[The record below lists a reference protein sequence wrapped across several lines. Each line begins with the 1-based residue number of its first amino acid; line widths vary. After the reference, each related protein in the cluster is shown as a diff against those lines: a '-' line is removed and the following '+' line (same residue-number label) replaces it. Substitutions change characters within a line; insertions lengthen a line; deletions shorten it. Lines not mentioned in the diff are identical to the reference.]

1 MKRLGVILLACL
13 TGCAMSQPT
22 RPQQSISKTSPLAK
36 VQNGMTFTQVV
47 TVLGPPTSQS
57 RELTAHA
64 FNPFSVGPESQITRF
79 HYKKIGR
86 VIFVGPDPR
95 GEGAAVIGVEED
107 AGETGYE

>member
-1 MKRLGVILLACL
+1 MKRLGAIAFACL
-13 TGCAMSQPT
+13 MGCAMNQPT
-22 RPQQSISKTSPLAK
+22 RPEQSVSKTSPLAK
-36 VQNGMTFTQVV
+36 VHNGMTFTQVV
-47 TVLGPPTSQS
+47 SALGPPTSQS

-95 GEGAAVIGVEED
+95 GEGASVIGVEED
-107 AGETGYE
+107 ASETGYE